1 MPKAKPKAK
10 AIRKRRVAPEP
21 RKSSKKTDGVKFSK
35 GMKSPKK
42 PKSSKRTK
50 VTKEIGVISHYFP
63 KVMAAVVKLK
73 GPLSVGDTVAI
84 KGHTT
89 DFTQQIISI
98 QLDHAS
104 LQSAK
109 KGQEIGFQVVSRVRR
124 GDSVTKK

>member
-10 AIRKRRVAPEP
+10 AIRKKKVAP
-21 RKSSKKTDGVKFSK
+21 KSLKKAKPL
-35 GMKSPKK
+35 KSPKGT
-42 PKSSKRTK
+42 KRTK
-50 VTKEIGVISHYFP
+50 EAKAKEIGVIAHYFP